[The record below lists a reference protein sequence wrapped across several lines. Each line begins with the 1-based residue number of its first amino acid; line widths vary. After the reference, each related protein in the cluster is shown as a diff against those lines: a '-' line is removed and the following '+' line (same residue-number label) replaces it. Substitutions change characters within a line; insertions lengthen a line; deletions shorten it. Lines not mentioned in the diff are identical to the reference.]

1 MYYLYNRII
10 CVSHCCDR
18 HRRHCCSC
26 CRHRCS
32 CCRHR
37 LSDHRNYGCLNC
49 SLNDC
54 LNLNLSDCLN
64 LSCSLNGYL
73 NLSLSDCLNLNVSRW
88 CCLDGYSHPMSCPML
103 IHVLRC
109 CCSPKCVPAVHDVD
123 RCFLQKYVLSADD
136 YRHRCAPVARDVD
149 CYYRSLYV

>member
-10 CVSHCCDR
+10 CVSHCC
-18 HRRHCCSC
+18 
-26 CRHRCS
+26 S

-37 LSDHRNYGCLNC
+37 LSDHRNYGYQNLNC
-49 SLNDC
+49 SLSGC
-54 LNLNLSDCLN
+54 LNLNLN
-64 LSCSLNGYL
+64 
-73 NLSLSDCLNLNVSRW
+73 DCLNLNVSRW